1 MTIAGAVLLSSVSCS
16 KFLDELPDNRAE
28 LDTADKI
35 YKLLVS
41 AYADRTYVRM
51 CELASDNVDDQGE
64 DNPDFSRLLYQNA
77 YWDDMIDA
85 ENESNQNTWQQ
96 YYNAIGNANTA
107 LEAIENLGTPEE
119 LLPAKGPQLQAFSL
133 VAVTGPRNP
142 LQDDMDIFLYHCHR
156 ILSIYH
162 FRCGFANVF
171 RKDGIWKGKSLRLC
185 CGRWHA

>member
-85 ENESNQNTWQQ
+85 ENESNQNTW
-96 YYNAIGNANTA
+96 
-107 LEAIENLGTPEE
+107 
-119 LLPAKGPQLQAFSL
+119 
-133 VAVTGPRNP
+133 
-142 LQDDMDIFLYHCHR
+142 HR
-156 ILSIYH
+156 A
-162 FRCGFANVF
+162 RP
-171 RKDGIWKGKSLRLC
+171 
-185 CGRWHA
+185 